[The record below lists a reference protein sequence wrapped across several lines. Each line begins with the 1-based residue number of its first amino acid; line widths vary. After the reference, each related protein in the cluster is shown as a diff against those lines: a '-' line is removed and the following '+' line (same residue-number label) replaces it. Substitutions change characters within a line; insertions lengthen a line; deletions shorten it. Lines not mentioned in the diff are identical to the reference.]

1 MNLSTVNPP
10 RKRWRSAHDCARAA
24 GVHPATV
31 SAALSSWARCGVG
44 LRYLVRRGPVVRV
57 RPSDLR
63 AWIAAGCPTGPNDQ
77 PPPDC

>member
-1 MNLSTVNPP
+1 MSPGNLQPP
-10 RKRWRSAHDCARAA
+10 RHRWRGVGECARIA
-24 GVHPATV
+24 GCHPATV